1 MVEVLKG
8 LITGGAGFIGSNLAH
23 HLLARDHQVSI
34 YDDLS
39 TGDMANLAGLAVET
53 YEADLN
59 DAELIEQAVNE
70 NDAVVHLGA
79 RGSVPRS
86 LANPIATHQANVN
99 GTLALL
105 EALRKHPKHVIFSSS
120 SSVYGDNPALPKH
133 EDLWVA
139 PVSPYGAS
147 KLASE
152 AYVLAYQ
159 KSFQIPALA
168 FRFFNVYGPLQKAD
182 HDYAAVV
189 PKFIW
194 NALNG
199 DPLKVNGDGSQT
211 RDFTYVETVVDA
223 LTQALEK
230 KITNPRPIN
239 LALGKQE
246 TLLRLIQIIE
256 ETTSL
261 PVQIEFG
268 PVRPGDVMHSQN
280 DPSALRRILPEIKEV
295 TLVDG
300 VAKTTEWLRT
310 LQKVS
315 IPVNS

>member
-1 MVEVLKG
+1 MKV

-23 HLLARDHQVSI
+23 HLLERGHEVTI
-34 YDDLS
+34 YDDFS
-39 TGDMANLAGLAVET
+39 TGDMANLSGLDVQT

-59 DAELIEQAVNE
+59 DAEMIDQAVRA

-86 LANPIATHQANVN
+86 IADPIATHQANVN
-99 GTLALL
+99 GTLSLL
-105 EALRKHPKHVIFSSS
+105 EALRKAPKQIIFSSS

-133 EDLWVA
+133 EDLWVS

-152 AYVLAYQ
+152 SYVLAYQ
-159 KSFQIPALA
+159 KSFQIPTLA

-194 NALNG
+194 NALHG
-199 DPLKVNGDGSQT
+199 RPLRVNGDGTQT
-211 RDFTYVETVVDA
+211 RDFTYVSTVVEA
-223 LTQALEK
+223 LTTALEN
-230 KITNPRPIN
+230 KITSPRPVN

-246 TLLRLIQIIE
+246 TLLRLIDIIKE
-256 ETTSL
+256 VTGVKIE
-261 PVQIEFG
+261 VEFG
-268 PVRPGDVMHSQN
+268 PMRPGDVMHSKN
-280 DPSALRRILPEIKEV
+280 DPKSLQDLLPDIKQVSLTEGVSKTTDWLREIKKAAV
-295 TLVDG
+295 S
-300 VAKTTEWLRT
+300 VA
-310 LQKVS
+310 
-315 IPVNS
+315 